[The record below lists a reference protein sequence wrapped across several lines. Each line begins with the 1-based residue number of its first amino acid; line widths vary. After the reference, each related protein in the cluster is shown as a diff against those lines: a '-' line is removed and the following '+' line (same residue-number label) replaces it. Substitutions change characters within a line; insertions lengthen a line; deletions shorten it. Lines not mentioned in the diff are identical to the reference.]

1 MIEKTIQRLIGDK
14 ETKGTSKED
23 IEIVEQL
30 LGITLPGSFKY
41 MYEKVGNEP
50 LFMSSFCH
58 FYPIEDLL
66 HIGNKIQFLEEN
78 QDVCR
83 WSFDTDDIS
92 SPKVYQQAD
101 DENWYLLEKTPLDK
115 FLSDILYYQCA
126 MGYEFA
132 SEVLLERSL
141 LFSFLDS
148 GWEKVVS
155 FDGLYIYWKQD
166 ALIWYLSD
174 DNELGDVYYAT
185 PKEEI
190 FIHDRHTFCL
200 K

>member
-1 MIEKTIQRLIGDK
+1 MIEKTIQRLIGNK
-14 ETKGTSKED
+14 EAKGINKED
-23 IEIVEQL
+23 IQVVEQL
-30 LGITLPGSFKY
+30 LGITLPDSFRY
-41 MYEKVGNEP
+41 MYEKVGKDP
-50 LFMSSFCH
+50 LFMNSFCH
-58 FYPIEDLL
+58 FYSIEDL
-66 HIGNKIQFLEEN
+66 IFKGNKIQFLEEN

-83 WSFDTDDIS
+83 WAFDIEDINN
-92 SPKVYQQAD
+92 PKVYQQV
-101 DENWYLLEKTPLDK
+101 DEEEWYLLEKTPLDK

-132 SEVLLERSL
+132 SEILLERSL
-141 LFSFLDS
+141 LFSILDS

-166 ALIWYLSD
+166 TLIWYLAD
-174 DNELGDVYYAT
+174 DNMLGEVYYAT

-190 FIHDRHTFCL
+190 FINDRHLFCL